1 MKHTNKVRA
10 RQVLGLGPKLV
21 VIRPCLNGPGL
32 VGPSRIRK
40 CGVDPWS
47 VKKTRFHPSLP
58 SSVPSQALTPKSPR
72 SPLMAAAAA
81 AADADAAEVERL
93 YELGERLSSAKDKS
107 EVPPR
112 SPIFC

>member
-1 MKHTNKVRA
+1 
-10 RQVLGLGPKLV
+10 
-21 VIRPCLNGPGL
+21 
-32 VGPSRIRK
+32 
-40 CGVDPWS
+40 
-47 VKKTRFHPSLP
+47 
-58 SSVPSQALTPKSPR
+58 
-72 SPLMAAAAA
+72 MAAAAA